1 MKKHFEDARL
11 FNQSPFYFLYK
22 ETSVAGKNDLLGL
35 DLNSSMEEEDEGDR
49 DPPLI
54 IAKVRD
60 DLTSVPDCSANT

>member
-1 MKKHFEDARL
+1 M
-11 FNQSPFYFLYK
+11 
-22 ETSVAGKNDLLGL
+22 AGKNDLLGL

-54 IAKVRD
+54 IAKVPD